1 MPHLSDLTLVSI
13 IAAAGILMLAMML
26 RSELAHRREKE
37 RDAQYHARRLRSLTG
52 ALSESVVAYDLDLKL
67 QFVNPAFTAV
77 TGYGTDELRERNFID
92 YVHPDDHAAVTAER
106 EKLARG
112 GNPVDQEYRIIRKDG
127 QERWVSS
134 TWQVMRDDA
143 GQPIGYLGTELDITE
158 KKRGQGRLRDEAE
171 LFQAVMEV
179 QQAVAAAGLDSGTV
193 MRVIAERGLALT
205 GATGAVVEMVQG
217 EDLVPRVAVGVDAP
231 THKVRGSLAGTAVRT
246 GEMQRTDD
254 ACTDPRID
262 REVLEHDGMRSIVAV
277 PLKAEGRVL
286 GVLKVVAPEPSRF
299 RDRDARALELL
310 GGMMGS
316 AISHAAAFEGRQ
328 SRLEERTR
336 ALQESEQRF
345 KHLVDAAQEGIWLVD
360 DRGLTTYANQ
370 RMADLLGQ
378 GHGELTG
385 RPIFD
390 FVEPAAR
397 AEVQKLIGP
406 AHEEP
411 RAARDVRFR
420 RRDGGELWATVATNP
435 IIGRDGGFVGTVA
448 MVSDITERKRAEDRL
463 RRTAERL
470 RALHEL
476 DQAVLAANSPADVGA
491 AALSHLRRLVP
502 CHRCSVVLY
511 DFRAG
516 HAEVVAGFTGTTP
529 IASSRIPLSEFS
541 PPATLRR
548 GSVRQVSDI
557 TALPERPPLLE
568 RVAAEGVRALLSVP
582 LLVEGEAIGELNIG
596 SAAVGGLTAEHR
608 EIALEVAT
616 PLATAIQQARL
627 RGELARQTVELE
639 RRVEER
645 TTDLR
650 EANAELEAFS
660 YSVSHD
666 LRAPIRHLGGFA
678 QLLLEEHGGQLN
690 DAARHYAERIKA
702 GAAEMA
708 MLVDDLL
715 NLARVARQDLIR
727 RRTDLAALVAD
738 LRTEFKTETDKRGI
752 EWQIEP
758 LPAVNADPALMRVAV
773 GNLLANAVKF
783 TAPRDRATIRI
794 YPVHAEGQTGLAVAD
809 NGVGFGMAHADRLF
823 GVFERLHPPDEF
835 TGTGV
840 GLAIV
845 RRIAQKHGGRVW
857 AEAEPGRGATFFL
870 TVGNGSTD

>member
-1 MPHLSDLTLVSI
+1 MPHQFDLILVAVIS
-13 IAAAGILMLAMML
+13 AAGLLVLGLLL
-26 RSELAHRREKE
+26 RSELARRREKE
-37 RDAQYHARRLRSLTG
+37 RDAQRYDRQLRSLTG
-52 ALSESVVAYDLDLKL
+52 ALRESIVAYDLDLKL

-77 TGYGTDELRERNFID
+77 TGYGTEELRERNFID
-92 YVHPDDHAAVTAER
+92 YVHPDDHAGVTGER

-112 GNPVDQEYRIIRKDG
+112 GAPVDQEYRIIRKDG
-127 QERWVSS
+127 LERWVSS

-143 GQPIGYLGTELDITE
+143 GQPIGYVGTELDITE
-158 KKRGQGRLRDEAE
+158 KKRGQGRLRDDAE

-193 MRVIAERGLALT
+193 MRVIAERGMALT
-205 GATGAVVEMVQG
+205 GAAGAVVEMVQG
-217 EDLVPRVAVGVDAP
+217 EDLIPRVAVGVDAP
-231 THKVRGSLAGTAVRT
+231 VHKLRGSLSGTAVRL

-254 ACTDPRID
+254 ATTDPRID
-262 REVLEHDGMRSIVAV
+262 RGILERDHMRSIVAV

-286 GVLKVVAPEPSRF
+286 GVLKVVAPEPSSF

-316 AISHAAAFEGRQ
+316 AVSHASAFEGRQ

-345 KHLVDAAQEGIWLVD
+345 KHLVDAAQEGIWVVD
-360 DRGLTTYANQ
+360 DRGVTTYANQ
-370 RMADLLGQ
+370 RMADLLGHS
-378 GHGELTG
+378 HGELTG
-385 RPIFD
+385 RPIFE
-390 FVEPAAR
+390 FAEPAAR
-397 AEVQKLIGP
+397 SEVQRLVAP
-406 AHEEP
+406 AAGEP
-411 RAARDVRFR
+411 RAPRDVRFR
-420 RRDGGELWATVATNP
+420 RRDGGELWGTVATNP
-435 IIGRDGGFVGTVA
+435 IVGRDGEFVGTVA

-476 DQAVLAANSPADVGA
+476 DQAVLAADSPADVGA
-491 AALSHLRRLVP
+491 AALSHLRALVP

-516 HAEVVAGFTGTTP
+516 EAEVVAGFTGGNA
-529 IASSRIPLSEFS
+529 IASARIPLSEFS
-541 PPATLRR
+541 PAATLRR
-548 GSVRQVSDI
+548 GAVRQVNDI
-557 TALPERPPLLE
+557 TALVERPPVIE
-568 RVAAEGVRALLSVP
+568 RIAAEGVRALLSVP

-596 SAAVGGLTAEHR
+596 SVAVGGLTPEHR

-627 RGELARQTVELE
+627 RAEVARHTVELE

-645 TTDLR
+645 TSELR

-678 QLLLEEHGGQLN
+678 QLLLEEHGTDLSER
-690 DAARHYAERIKA
+690 ARHYAERIKA
-702 GAAEMA
+702 GAREMA
-708 MLVDDLL
+708 ALVDDLL
-715 NLARVARQDLIR
+715 NLARVARQDLVR
-727 RRTDLAALVAD
+727 RRTDLASLVAD
-738 LRTEFKTETDKRGI
+738 LRTEFAPETEKRGI
-752 EWQIEP
+752 EWQIDP

-773 GNLLANAVKF
+773 GNLLSNAVKF
-783 TAPRDRATIRI
+783 TGPREHATIHV
-794 YPVHAEGQTGLAVAD
+794 YPVQSEGQTGLAVAD

-823 GVFERLHPPDEF
+823 GVFERLHRPEEF
-835 TGTGV
+835 EGTGV

-845 RRIAQKHGGRVW
+845 RRIVQKHGGRVW
-857 AEAEPGRGATFFL
+857 AEAEPGQGATFFL
-870 TVGNGSTD
+870 TVGNGATD

>member
-1 MPHLSDLTLVSI
+1 MTDRFNLILIAAL
-13 IAAAGILMLAMML
+13 AAAGLLVLGLLL
-26 RSELAHRREKE
+26 RSELARRRERE
-37 RDAQYHARRLRSLTG
+37 REARRVDRQLRSLTG
-52 ALSESVVAYDLDLKL
+52 ALRESVVAYDLDLRL

-112 GNPVDQEYRIIRKDG
+112 GAPVDQEYRIIRKDG

-134 TWQVMRDDA
+134 TWQMMRDDD
-143 GQPIGYLGTELDITE
+143 GNPVGYLGTELDITE
-158 KKRGQGRLRDEAE
+158 KKRGQERLRDDAE
-171 LFQAVMEV
+171 LFQAVMQV
-179 QQAVAAAGLDSGTV
+179 QQAVAEAGLDSQTV

-205 GATGAVVEMVQG
+205 GAAGAVVEMLQG

-231 THKVRGSLAGTAVRT
+231 AHRLRSGLSAAAVRT
-246 GEMQRTDD
+246 GEMQRADD
-254 ACTDPRID
+254 AAADPRID
-262 REVLEHDGMRSIVAV
+262 RRIVEQDGMRSIVVV

-286 GVLKVVAPEPSRF
+286 GVLRVVAPEPGTF

-316 AISHAAAFEGRQ
+316 AVSHAAAFEGRQ
-328 SRLEERTR
+328 SRLEDRTR

-345 KHLVDAAQEGIWLVD
+345 KHLVDAAQEGIWVVD

-370 RMADLLGQ
+370 RMADLLGH

-397 AEVQKLIGP
+397 PDLQRLVAAGAGEL
-406 AHEEP
+406 
-411 RAARDVRFR
+411 RAPRDVRFR

-435 IIGRDGGFVGTVA
+435 IVGREGAFVGTVA

-476 DQAVLAANSPADVGA
+476 DQAVLAADSPAAVGA
-491 AALSHLRRLVP
+491 AALSHLRGLIP
-502 CHRCSVVLY
+502 CHRCTVVLY
-511 DFRAG
+511 DF
-516 HAEVVAGFTGTTP
+516 VAGEAELVAGMAGSGAIP
-529 IASSRIPLSEFS
+529 GGRIPLSEFS
-541 PPATLRR
+541 PAATLRR
-548 GSVRQVSDI
+548 GAVRQVADI
-557 TALPERPPLLE
+557 TALPERPPMIE
-568 RVAAEGVRALLSVP
+568 RIAADGVRALLSVP

-596 SAAVGGLTAEHR
+596 SATPNGLTPEHR

-627 RGELARQTVELE
+627 RSEVARHTVELE

-645 TTDLR
+645 TAELR

-678 QLLLEEHGGQLN
+678 QLLLEDHGTELG
-690 DAARHYAERIKA
+690 ARARHYAERIRA
-702 GAAEMA
+702 GAREMA
-708 MLVDDLL
+708 ALVDDLL
-715 NLARVARQDLIR
+715 SLARVSRQDLVR
-727 RRTDLAALVAD
+727 RRTDLDALVAD
-738 LRTEFKTETDKRGI
+738 LRTEFAPETEKRGI
-752 EWQIEP
+752 EWQVDP

-783 TAPRDRATIRI
+783 TAPRERAQIHV
-794 YPVHAEGQTGLAVAD
+794 YPVEAEGQTGLAVAD
-809 NGVGFGMAHADRLF
+809 NGVGFGMAHAGRLF
-823 GVFERLHPPDEF
+823 GVFERLHRPEEF
-835 TGTGV
+835 EGTGV

-845 RRIAQKHGGRVW
+845 QRIVQKHGGRVW
-857 AEAEPGRGATFFL
+857 AEAEPDRGATFYL
-870 TVGNGSTD
+870 TVGSDSAG

>member
-1 MPHLSDLTLVSI
+1 MPHRFDLILVAV
-13 IAAAGILMLAMML
+13 IATAGLLVLGLLL
-26 RSELAHRREKE
+26 RSELARRREKE
-37 RDAQYHARRLRSLTG
+37 RDAQRYDRQLRSLTG
-52 ALSESVVAYDLDLKL
+52 ALRESVVAYDLGLRL

-92 YVHPDDHAAVTAER
+92 YVHPDDHPVVTAER
-106 EKLARG
+106 EKLALG
-112 GNPVDQEYRIIRKDG
+112 GPPVDQEYRIIRKDG
-127 QERWVSS
+127 RERWVSS
-134 TWQVMRDDA
+134 TWQVMRNDA
-143 GQPIGYLGTELDITE
+143 GEAIGYLGTELDITD
-158 KKRGQGRLRDEAE
+158 KKRGQGRLRDDAE

-193 MRVIAERGLALT
+193 MRVIAERSLALT
-205 GATGAVVEMVQG
+205 GAAGAVVEMIQG
-217 EDLVPRVAVGVDAP
+217 DQLVPRFAAGMDASA
-231 THKVRGSLAGTAVRT
+231 HSLRGSLAGVAVRT

-254 ACTDPRID
+254 AAADPRVD
-262 REVLEHDGMRSIVAV
+262 RSLLDRDGMRSIVAV
-277 PLKAEGRVL
+277 PLKADGRIL
-286 GVLKVVAPEPSRF
+286 GVLNVVAPEPSSF

-316 AISHAAAFEGRQ
+316 AVGHAATFEGRQ

-345 KHLVDAAQEGIWLVD
+345 KHLVDAAQEGIWVVD

-370 RMADLLGQ
+370 RMADLLGH

-385 RPIFD
+385 RPMFD
-390 FVEPAAR
+390 FAEPAAR
-397 AEVQKLIGP
+397 PEVQRLIATGIGQ
-406 AHEEP
+406 P
-411 RAARDVRFR
+411 RAPRDIRFR

-435 IIGRDGGFVGTVA
+435 ILGRDGEFVGTVA

-476 DQAVLAANSPADVGA
+476 DQAVLAADSPADVGA
-491 AALSHLRRLVP
+491 AALAHLRGLVP
-502 CHRCSVVLY
+502 CHRCTVVLY
-511 DFRAG
+511 DFDAG
-516 HAEVVAGFTGTTP
+516 EAEVVAGFTGGSA
-529 IASSRIPLSEFS
+529 IGSSRIPLSEFS
-541 PPATLRR
+541 PAATLRR
-548 GSVRQVSDI
+548 GAVRQINDI
-557 TALPERPPLLE
+557 SQLAERPPVIQ

-596 SAAVGGLTAEHR
+596 SVSVGGLTAEHR

-627 RGELARQTVELE
+627 REQVARHTVELE

-645 TTDLR
+645 TSELR

-678 QLLLEEHGGQLN
+678 QLLLEEHGATLGER
-690 DAARHYAERIKA
+690 ARHYAERIKA
-702 GAAEMA
+702 GAREMA
-708 MLVDDLL
+708 ALVDDLL
-715 NLARVARQDLIR
+715 SLARVARQDLVC
-727 RRTDLAALVAD
+727 RRTDLSALVAD
-738 LRTEFKTETDKRGI
+738 LRSEFGPETEKRGI
-752 EWQIEP
+752 EWQVEP

-783 TAPRDRATIRI
+783 TGPRERATIHV
-794 YPVHAEGQTGLAVAD
+794 YPVEAEGQTGLAVAD

-823 GVFERLHPPDEF
+823 GVFERLHRPEEF
-835 TGTGV
+835 EGTGV

-845 RRIAQKHGGRVW
+845 RRIVQKHGGRVW

-870 TVGNGSTD
+870 TVGNGAGD